1 MSRRTPYLFD
11 PSGYG
16 HTIKNK
22 KKNGS
27 VIWRCTVRPKQNA
40 CPALVCQEGSTYT
53 TTKEH
58 SCSLDKHKKVR
69 LQLIAETKN
78 GCLEDNFK
86 STMAIAQPMLLKAS
100 KENKG
105 AILPTPHALA
115 AAGNR
120 IRSKTRPK
128 HPKSQFF
135 DIDKDNIPTGFFQ

>member
-1 MSRRTPYLFD
+1 MNEEILNTRGDQAFYM
-11 PSGYG
+11 GAE
-16 HTIKNK
+16 
-22 KKNGS
+22 
-27 VIWRCTVRPKQNA
+27 NA
-40 CPALVCQEGSTYT
+40 KIESAEKS
-53 TTKEH
+53 
-58 SCSLDKHKKVR
+58 
-69 LQLIAETKN
+69 AETDGHPKN

-86 STMAIAQPMLLKAS
+86 SAMAIAQPMLLKAS